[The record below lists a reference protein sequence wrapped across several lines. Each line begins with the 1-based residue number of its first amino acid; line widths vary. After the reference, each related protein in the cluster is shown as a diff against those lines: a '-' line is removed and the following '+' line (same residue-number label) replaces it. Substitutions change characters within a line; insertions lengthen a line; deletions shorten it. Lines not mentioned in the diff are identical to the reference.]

1 MKKSVILIFFIFSPE
16 IILPIGTNSQGET
29 FWDRIMKEESNFN
42 LSKGI
47 IYMQQENYSKA
58 SIEFSKAID
67 KNPSST
73 AYSLFGASLY
83 WMGDV
88 YGSIKEYEKAIEI
101 DPENAIAWQLKGI
114 SMAKTGNIEEA
125 LKNFEKSISIDPKRA
140 DVNMN
145 IGSIY
150 FSKGYMSSAIEYIR
164 KAIKIDPQN
173 PLFYYQIG
181 LVYFYL
187 ERYDDAEESF
197 EKAISF
203 YREYEEAMVWLG
215 ITKEKK
221 GNMKEAIKIYKKA
234 IEIKPYD
241 FFARYKLALAIINS
255 KSDEKIE
262 KYIDKNFLLTPKN
275 KFGGVSLSISYSAKE
290 KNLEKDSKSDEN
302 DFSDKNISE
311 IYKNLLRA
319 SPDEEINF
327 SIDIISIEKMKI
339 ETVNETNLGKALS
352 GNFNYPRK
360 KYNSSNFFLPAQD
373 QKSRKENIY
382 KILKKIESDLSQ
394 NTDKNYRIN
403 FTMNTKKAEGESKTE
418 DSNVA
423 YYPRNIGNDMGLWII
438 GNNWISIVEDD
449 MESIDKINEN
459 PQKNLLAGLGNLL
472 IGESQNA
479 INYFNKVGN
488 IYPTFSKLGLAVSYT
503 CAGEEGKAINLLE
516 EVLEEDKK
524 NKIAIEN
531 LKWLKTKEK

>member
-1 MKKSVILIFFIFSPE
+1 MKKYLFIIVFISLPSIIFT
-16 IILPIGTNSQGET
+16 IGTNNNPET
-29 FWDRIMKEESNFN
+29 FWDKIMKEESNFN
-42 LSKGI
+42 ISKGI
-47 IYMQQENYSKA
+47 IYMQQEDYSKA

-67 KNPSST
+67 KNPSSM

-88 YGSIKEYEKAIEI
+88 EGSIKEYDKAIEL
-101 DPENAIAWQLKGI
+101 DSKNAIAWQLRGI
-114 SMAKTGNIEEA
+114 SMARIGNTQEA
-125 LKNFEKSISIDPKRA
+125 LENFKKAISIDPTRA

-150 FSKGYMSSAIEYIR
+150 FSKGYMLNAIEYLK

-187 ERYDDAEESF
+187 ERYDEAEESF

-203 YREYEEAMVWLG
+203 YRDYEEAMVWLG

-221 GNMKEAIKIYKKA
+221 GEIKEAIKLYKKA

-241 FFARYKLALAIINS
+241 FFARYKIALAIFNS
-255 KSDEKIE
+255 KTNEKIE

-275 KFGGVSLSISYSAKE
+275 KFGGISLSISYSSNKE
-290 KNLEKDSKSDEN
+290 NKDNEN
-302 DFSDKNISE
+302 IQNQENNFSDKNISQ

-319 SPDEEINF
+319 YPDEEINF
-327 SIDIISIEKMKI
+327 SIDIISVEKMNF
-339 ETVNETNLGKALS
+339 ETVKETNLGKALS
-352 GNFNYPRK
+352 GNFNYPHK
-360 KYNSSNFFLPAQD
+360 KYSSLNFFLPAQD
-373 QKSRKENIY
+373 ERTRKENIY

-394 NTDKNYRIN
+394 NSDKNYRIN
-403 FTMNTKKAEGESKTE
+403 FTMNTKKVEKEDKTE
-418 DSNVA
+418 DSKVV

-449 MESIDKINEN
+449 LDNINKMNES
-459 PQKNLLAGLGNLL
+459 PQKYLLSGLANLL
-472 IGESQNA
+472 IGESENA
-479 INYFNKVGN
+479 ILDFDKIKNS
-488 IYPTFSKLGLAVSYT
+488 YPVFSKLGLAVSYI
-503 CAGEEGKAINLLE
+503 CRGKEEKAINLFE
-516 EVLEEDKK
+516 EVLKEDKK
-524 NKIAIEN
+524 NKIAAEN
-531 LKWLKTKEK
+531 LKWLKQK